1 MPIRRVAVVGIL
13 GVMAACAT
21 TPVLPSLPAVPV
33 SELSCL
39 SDTDDVTWVR
49 TAPPAHQATLDAW
62 CTSVGPPW
70 RHTGGSSGAPVNTV
84 VVVSWNLNVGRGNL
98 DRLFSYMQTELKDEV
113 AGARVARVL
122 LLQEVH
128 RTGTAV
134 PASSRFPGSTPR
146 AIRPPAGAPDIVQLA
161 QARGLS
167 AVYVPS
173 MRNGSGQ
180 DRGNAVLTTETLLE
194 PRAIELPFGTQRRVA
209 VGATIVVPS
218 GHASVGIQVFST
230 HFDTGRERVPQA
242 NALAAAVSSPHATI
256 VSGDFNS
263 FEGRNDGTFKAL
275 AGRLS
280 AESCGDRRTHA
291 WPWRL
296 ELFFGGW
303 VGRLDHIFTNL
314 MDDDWSRECSTIPH
328 FFGSDH
334 RPILLVLTRAGQPI

>member
-1 MPIRRVAVVGIL
+1 MQIHRVAVVGVVGWL
-13 GVMAACAT
+13 SACASA
-21 TPVLPSLPAVPV
+21 PSLTSFPAVPV

-39 SDTDDVTWVR
+39 SATDDVTWVR
-49 TAPPAHQATLDAW
+49 SAPPEHQPTLDAW
-62 CTSVGPPW
+62 CTSVGSAW
-70 RHTGGSSGAPVNTV
+70 RHSATPPVAPVSTLV
-84 VVVSWNLNVGRGNL
+84 IVSWNLNVGRGSL
-98 DRLFSYMQTELKDEV
+98 DDLLSYIQTQLKDDLKDERL
-113 AGARVARVL
+113 ALIL

-128 RTGTAV
+128 RTGDAV
-134 PASSRFPGSTPR
+134 PPAPRFPGTTPR

-161 QARGLS
+161 EAHGLS

-173 MRNGSGQ
+173 MRNGTDQ
-180 DRGNAVLTTETLLE
+180 DRGNAVLTTERLIA

-218 GHASVGIQVFST
+218 GGDSDGIQVIST
-230 HFDTGRERVPQA
+230 HLDTGRDRVTQA
-242 NALAAAVSSPHATI
+242 EALAALVSPAHPTI

-263 FEGRNDGTFKAL
+263 VEGHNDGTVKAL

-280 AESCGDRRTHA
+280 AASCGDRRTHA

-296 ELFFGGW
+296 ELLFGGW

-314 MDDDWSRECSTIPH
+314 ADDLWSTRCSTIPY

-334 RPILLVLTRAGQPI
+334 RPLLLVLRYSSSL